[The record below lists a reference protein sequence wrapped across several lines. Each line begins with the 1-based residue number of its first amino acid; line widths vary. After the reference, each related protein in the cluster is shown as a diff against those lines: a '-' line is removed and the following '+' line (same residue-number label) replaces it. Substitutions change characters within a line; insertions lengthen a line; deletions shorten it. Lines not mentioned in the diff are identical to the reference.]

1 MWQQNYEFVGGSL
14 GLSAVVAA
22 LPLLVLFF
30 LLGVLRKPAWVAG
43 LSALAT
49 AWVVALVAVR
59 MPAPQAL
66 AATVSGAA
74 FGLCPIAWIVFASIL
89 LYRLAV
95 DTGKFAIIKDSL
107 GALTSDRRLQL
118 LLIAFAF
125 SSFIEGSA
133 GFGSPVAVSA
143 AMLAGLGFP
152 AFYAAVF
159 CLLGNTAPVA
169 FGSIGIPII
178 TLAGITG
185 LPMALLSAMTGR
197 ILSVVAVLIPIYI
210 LVLFAGVRK
219 TVAVWPALIC
229 SGLVFGAVQLFVSNV
244 VGPELTDVLAAFA
257 SIGALVLL
265 MKVWQPAE
273 IYRLEH
279 DSPGVVQ
286 HTTHSGRE
294 LFSAWM
300 PYLLLVA
307 FVLPWGYPGPFRDLL
322 NTVTFVIEVPGLHN
336 LIERI
341 PPVTTEAAPYAAT
354 FNVNWLSAAGTACF
368 LAAFV
373 AAMLMGIGLRRF
385 GTIYMATMRQLTLA
399 MVTIASVL
407 ALAYLMNYSGMTSTL
422 GLAFAATGVAFPFFS
437 ALLGWLGVVLT
448 GSVTSSNALFGN
460 LQVVTANSLDMSP
473 VLTASAN
480 AAGGVM
486 GKMISPQSI
495 AVAVA
500 ATEMPQSDEGKLF
513 RYTLRH
519 SIVLITLVGLLVLV
533 FAYVAPGLVPS
544 Q

>member
-14 GLSAVVAA
+14 GVSAVVAA
-22 LPLLVLFF
+22 LPLVVLFF
-30 LLGVLRKPAWVAG
+30 LLGVLRKPAWIAG
-43 LSALAT
+43 VSALAT

-59 MPAPQAL
+59 MPVTQAV
-66 AATVSGAA
+66 ASTVNGAA
-74 FGLCPIAWIVFASIL
+74 FGLFPIAWIVFSSIL

-95 DTGKFAIIKDSL
+95 DTGKFEIIKDSL

-185 LPMALLSAMTGR
+185 LEASLLSAMTGR
-197 ILSVVAVLIPIYI
+197 ILSIVAVIVPVYI
-210 LVLFAGVRK
+210 LVLFAGVGK
-219 TVAVWPALIC
+219 TLAVWPALVA
-229 SGLVFGAVQLFVSNV
+229 SGLVFGIVQLFVSNV
-244 VGPELTDVLAAFA
+244 VGPELTDILAALA
-257 SIGALVLL
+257 AISAMVAL

-273 IYRLEH
+273 TYRLEG
-279 DSPGVVQ
+279 DESGPVQ
-286 HTTHSGRE
+286 RRTHGAGE

-300 PYLLLVA
+300 PYLLQVV
-307 FVLPWGYPGPFRDLL
+307 FVLAWGYRPVNQVL
-322 NTVTFVIEVPGLHN
+322 NGVTRVIEVPGLHN

-341 PPVTTEAAPYAAT
+341 PPVTAAPSPYAAT
-354 FNVNWLSAAGTACF
+354 FNFNWLSAAGTSCF

-373 AAMLMGIGLRRF
+373 AAMLLGVGPRRF
-385 GTIYMATMRQLTLA
+385 GAIYLATLRQLTLA
-399 MVTIASVL
+399 IVTIASVL

-460 LQVVTANSLDMSP
+460 LQVVTANSLDVSP

-500 ATEMPQSDEGKLF
+500 ATEMARSDEGKLF

-519 SIVLITLVGLLVLV
+519 SLVLITFVGLLVLL
-533 FAYVAPGLVPS
+533 FAYVVPGLVPG